1 MAIRFLDP
9 RAQPSA
15 PISPYEAKL
24 DWSLAQNQPLSIGLL
39 ANGFPD
45 SDTFLETV
53 EIALRNVLAKD
64 TVFSFTNKGNASA
77 PASKEMV
84 EAIAANT
91 HAVVTAYG
99 H

>member
-15 PISPYEAKL
+15 PISPYEATL
-24 DWSLAQNQPLSIGLL
+24 DWSLASGKPLNVALL

-53 EIALRNVLAKD
+53 EIALRNALPRD
-64 TVFSFTNKGNASA
+64 TAFSFTNKGNASA
-77 PASKEMV
+77 PASAEMV
-84 EAIAANT
+84 AAIAANT

>member
-24 DWSLAQNQPLSIGLL
+24 DWSPASGKPLNLALL

-53 EIALRNVLAKD
+53 EIALRNALPKD
-64 TVFSFTNKGNASA
+64 ATFSFTNKGNASA
-77 PASKEMV
+77 PASAEMV
-84 EAIAANT
+84 AAMAANT

>member
-15 PISPYEAKL
+15 PVSPYEAKL
-24 DWSLAQNQPLSIGLL
+24 RWTATGSESLNIALL

-53 EIALRNVLAKD
+53 EIALRNSLPKD
-64 TVFSFTNKGNASA
+64 VVFSFTNKGNASA
-77 PASKEMV
+77 PASVEMV
-84 EAIAANT
+84 AAIAANT

>member
-24 DWSLAQNQPLSIGLL
+24 DWSFAQNQPLSIGLL

-53 EIALRNVLAKD
+53 EIALRNILPKD
-64 TVFSFTNKGNASA
+64 TTYSFTNKGNASA
-77 PASKEMV
+77 PASKELV

>member
-1 MAIRFLDP
+1 MTLRFLDP

-24 DWSLAQNQPLSIGLL
+24 RWSSSAGGPLTIGLL

-53 EIALRNVLAKD
+53 EIALRNALPKD
-64 TVFSFTNKGNASA
+64 TMFSFTNKGNASA

>member
-1 MAIRFLDP
+1 MTLRFLDP

-15 PISPYEAKL
+15 PISPYEVKL
-24 DWSLAQNQPLSIGLL
+24 DWSPSSGKALNIALL

-45 SDTFLETV
+45 SDTFLGTV
-53 EIALRNVLAKD
+53 EISLRNALPKD

-77 PASKEMV
+77 PATKEMV
-84 EAIAANT
+84 AAIAANT

>member
-24 DWSLAQNQPLSIGLL
+24 DWPLADNQPLSIGLL

-53 EIALRNVLAKD
+53 EIALRSALPKD
-64 TVFSFTNKGNASA
+64 TMFSFTNKGNASA
-77 PASKEMV
+77 PATKEMV
-84 EAIAANT
+84 AAIAANT

>member
-24 DWSLAQNQPLSIGLL
+24 DWSVAHNQPLSIGLL

-53 EIALRNVLAKD
+53 EIALRSALPKD

-77 PASKEMV
+77 PATKEMV
-84 EAIAANT
+84 AAIAANT

>member
-1 MAIRFLDP
+1 MAIQFLDP
-9 RAQPSA
+9 RAQPTA

-24 DWSLAQNQPLSIGLL
+24 NWSASNGEPLKIGLL

-53 EIALRNVLAKD
+53 EIALRNALPKNA
-64 TVFSFTNKGNASA
+64 TFSFTNKGNASA
-77 PASKEMV
+77 PASNEMV
-84 EAIAANT
+84 AAIAANV

>member
-24 DWSLAQNQPLSIGLL
+24 TWPESNGAPLSIGLL

-53 EIALRNVLAKD
+53 EIALRQVLPKD
-64 TVFSFTNKGNASA
+64 TLFSFTNKGNASA
-77 PASKEMV
+77 PASKEML

>member
-24 DWSLAQNQPLSIGLL
+24 DWSSAQNQPLSIGLL

-45 SDTFLETV
+45 SDNFLETV
-53 EIALRNVLAKD
+53 EIALRNILPKD
-64 TVFSFTNKGNASA
+64 TTYSFTNKGNASA

>member
-15 PISPYEAKL
+15 PISPYEATL
-24 DWSLAQNQPLSIGLL
+24 AWSPTKGAPLSIALL

-53 EIALRNVLAKD
+53 EISLRNALPKG
-64 TVFSFTNKGNASA
+64 TTFSFTNKGNAST
-77 PASKEMV
+77 PATKEMV
-84 EAIAANT
+84 AAIAANT

>member
-15 PISPYEAKL
+15 PISPYEAHL
-24 DWSLAQNQPLSIGLL
+24 AWSRASGEPLNIALL

-53 EIALRNVLAKD
+53 EISLRNTLPKD
-64 TVFSFTNKGNASA
+64 ATFSFTNKGNASA
-77 PASKEMV
+77 PATSEMV
-84 EAIAANT
+84 AAIAANT

>member
-24 DWSLAQNQPLSIGLL
+24 DWSLGHNEPLSIGLL